1 MNETE
6 PKVEIGSDEIRNPK
20 SAIRNSELIIF
31 DDVSKF
37 YGEILGVNRVNL
49 RIAPGVT
56 SLVGPNGAGKS
67 TLMNLMTGLLQPTR
81 GRISIVGIP
90 TDHPEGLFRKVGY
103 CTQFDSFPRGLT
115 GREFIK
121 SFLLVQGIDRKQADA
136 LTVTALERVS
146 LLDDADRKV
155 AAYSKGMRQRIRLGQ
170 ALAHQPSVLILDEPL
185 NGLDPMVRA
194 ETIALFRKLA
204 AEGMHLII
212 SSHILHEVDT
222 MSDFVVLLNNG
233 YVVAEGAIHGVR
245 DEMEEHPM
253 QILIRCDRPSR
264 LAAAVFAHDHVVE
277 ARLHKDNGGLFVRT
291 RKADEFYLLLNRI
304 VAEGEVSIES
314 IAPVD
319 DDMNAVYQYLIG
331 SDTGES
337 S

>member
-1 MNETE
+1 MNE
-6 PKVEIGSDEIRNPK
+6 PAN
-20 SAIRNSELIIF
+20 NMIIF

-49 RIAPGVT
+49 QIAPGIT

-81 GRISIVGIP
+81 GRITILGVP
-90 TDHPEGLFRKVGY
+90 TDRPEELFRKVGY

-121 SFLLVQGIDRKQADA
+121 SFLLVHGFDRKQADA
-136 LTVTALERVS
+136 LTVTALDRVS
-146 LLDDADRKV
+146 LLEAADRKV
-155 AAYSKGMRQRIRLGQ
+155 AAYSKGMRQRIRLAQ

-194 ETIALFRKLA
+194 ETIALFRKLS
-204 AEGMHLII
+204 AEGLHLII
-212 SSHILHEVDT
+212 SSHILHEVDM
-222 MSDFVVLLNNG
+222 MSDCVVLLNNG
-233 YVVAEGAIHGVR
+233 YVVAEGNIHGVR

-253 QILIRCDRPSR
+253 QILIRCDKPSK
-264 LAAAVFAHDHVVE
+264 LAAHVFDQDHVVE
-277 ARLHKDNGGLFVRT
+277 ARLHDDRRGLFVKT
-291 RKADEFYLLLNRI
+291 RNADRFYLLLNR
-304 VAEGEVSIES
+304 VVSEGEINIES

-319 DDMNAVYQYLIG
+319 DDISAVYQYLIG
-331 SDTGES
+331 SEGS
-337 S
+337 